1 VLKSVSFDL
10 IEDLLPQRSWGEVR
24 ARPACLSPADAGT
37 SGERVGW
44 NGVPIDDEE
53 LIYPLGRLTAF

>member
-1 VLKSVSFDL
+1 LGGS
-10 IEDLLPQRSWGEVR
+10 R
-24 ARPACLSPADAGT
+24 ARCLSPADAGT
-37 SGERVGW
+37 NGERVGW

>member
-1 VLKSVSFDL
+1 
-10 IEDLLPQRSWGEVR
+10 
-24 ARPACLSPADAGT
+24 
-37 SGERVGW
+37 VGW